1 MLDVEFILFVLSIGV
16 FMLGTIDFLTNYRQW
31 RTIKNLQGVLNDK
44 IGLWEERGDIGQQFG
59 NFLMAREAQDKPTNL
74 QIMATEVGQTLYASL
89 RSGANAALSGDK
101 RHENMVEN
109 KTLEALEASDPEM
122 KVLKGIFER
131 LGLDDM
137 WNPDDIPSVVNVLRK
152 HGVLGGGNGAI
163 APRGNSRS
171 NSMVIE

>member
-1 MLDVEFILFVLSIGV
+1 MS
-16 FMLGTIDFLTNYRQW
+16 
-31 RTIKNLQGVLNDK
+31 
-44 IGLWEERGDIGQQFG
+44 
-59 NFLMAREAQDKPTNL
+59 
-74 QIMATEVGQTLYASL
+74 TEVGQTLYASL